1 MTYRKSLLSK
11 IFGNVDYGALVLSV
25 IAAVMGVIAVYSATL
40 SMGTSRMFIV
50 QTGALV
56 IGVIAFVLFSKMDFD
71 MLGEAAVVIYIGCV
85 ALLGVTLIFGTG
97 LEETGTKGWI
107 DIGFISFQPAEF
119 VKIGFI
125 ITFAKHLQRVREDV
139 NYIGTLAMLCLHGGL
154 LIVMVLLQ
162 PDFGT
167 ALVFVFI
174 FISMLYCA
182 GFSYKYMA
190 VLAVVAIVGISC
202 VWIFREHIMAPHQIA
217 RIEVFFDPYKD
228 PVGSGYNVIQS
239 ETSIGSGK
247 LFGQGYL
254 NGNLNQLEYLPAKHT
269 DFIFATIGE
278 EWGFFG
284 CICVVAILAAIIIK
298 CILVAKRT
306 RNTFGYF
313 VCVGIAAMF
322 CFHTLENVGMCIR
335 LMPVTG
341 IPLPFFSYGGTSLL
355 TNLSAMGIIS
365 SISVRSKGVNF

>member
-1 MTYRKSLLSK
+1 MYNRNFLSK
-11 IFGNVDYGALVLSV
+11 ILGQVDYSALILAV
-25 IAAVMGVIAVYSATL
+25 IASVMGVIAVYSATL
-40 SMGTSRMFIV
+40 SLGTSRMFIV
-50 QTGALV
+50 QTGALL
-56 IGVIAFVLFSKMDFD
+56 IGIGAFVLFSKIDFD
-71 MLGEAAVVIYIGCV
+71 MLGEAAIVIYVVCV
-85 ALLGVTLIFGTG
+85 GLLGVTLIFGTG
-97 LEETGTKGWI
+97 LEETGTRGWI
-107 DIGFISFQPAEF
+107 DVGFISFQPAEF

-139 NYIGTLAMLCLHGGL
+139 NYIGTLVMLTLHAGL
-154 LIVMVLLQ
+154 LIGMVLMQ

-174 FISMLYCA
+174 FISMLYSA

-190 VLAVVAIVGISC
+190 VLAGVAIVGIAC
-202 VWIFREHIMAPHQIA
+202 IWIFREHIMAPHQIA

-254 NGNLNQLEYLPAKHT
+254 SGNLNQLGYLPAKHT

-284 CICVVAILAAIIIK
+284 CVAVVAILMAIIIK
-298 CILVAKRT
+298 CVSVARRT
-306 RNTFGYF
+306 RNDFGYF
-313 VCVGIAAMF
+313 VCIGIAAMF
-322 CFHTLENVGMCIR
+322 FFHTLENIGMCIR

-355 TNLSAMGIIS
+355 TNLAAMGIIS
-365 SISVRSKGVNF
+365 SVSVRSKSANF

>member
-1 MTYRKSLLSK
+1 MHNRSLLSK
-11 IFGNVDYGALVLSV
+11 IFGQIDYGALILSV
-25 IAAVMGVIAVYSATL
+25 IAGIMGVVAVYSATL
-40 SMGTSRMFIV
+40 SLGTSRMFIV
-50 QTGALV
+50 QAAALV
-56 IGVIAFVLFSKMDFD
+56 LGVIAFILLSKLDYD
-71 MLGEAAVVIYIGCV
+71 ILGEASVAIYIVCV
-85 ALLGVTLIFGTG
+85 ALLGITLVFGTG
-97 LEETGTKGWI
+97 LEETGTRGWI

-125 ITFAKHLQRVREDV
+125 ITFAKHLQRARDDV
-139 NYIGTLAMLCLHGGL
+139 NYIGTLTMLTLHAGL
-154 LIVMVLLQ
+154 LIGMVLLQ
-162 PDFGT
+162 PDLGT

-190 VLAVVAIVGISC
+190 VLACVAVVGLAC
-202 VWIFREHIMAPHQIA
+202 VWIFREHILAPHQIK

-247 LFGQGYL
+247 LFGQGYMK
-254 NGNLNQLEYLPAKHT
+254 GNLNQLEYLPAKHT

-284 CICVVAILAAIIIK
+284 CVSVVAILTAIIIK
-298 CILVAKRT
+298 CITVAKRT
-306 RNTFGYF
+306 RNNFGYF

-322 CFHTLENVGMCIR
+322 FFHVLENIGMCIR

-355 TNLSAMGIIS
+355 SNFAAMGILS
-365 SISVRSKGVNF
+365 SISVRSNFANY

>member
-1 MTYRKSLLSK
+1 MYNRSIWSK
-11 IFGNVDYGALVLSV
+11 LFVQVDYTALIFAL
-25 IAAVMGVIAVYSATL
+25 IASVMGVIAVYSATL
-40 SMGTSRMFIV
+40 SMGTNRMFIV
-50 QTGALV
+50 QSGALV
-56 IGVIAFVLFSKMDFD
+56 LGVIAFFMLSKMDFD
-71 MLGEAAVVIYIGCV
+71 ILGEAAILIYVICV
-85 ALLGVTLIFGTG
+85 GLLGVTLVFGTG
-97 LEETGTKGWI
+97 LEETGTRGWI
-107 DIGFISFQPAEF
+107 DVGFISFQPAEF

-139 NYIGTLAMLCLHGGL
+139 NYIGTLFMLVLHGGL

-190 VLAVVAIVGISC
+190 VLACVAIAAIAC
-202 VWIFREHIMAPHQIA
+202 IWIFREQIMAPHQIA

-284 CICVVAILAAIIIK
+284 CASVVAILAMIIIK

-322 CFHTLENVGMCIR
+322 CFHTLENIGMCIR

-355 TNLSAMGIIS
+355 TNFAAMGIIS
-365 SISVRSKGVNF
+365 SVSVRSKSANF

>member
-1 MTYRKSLLSK
+1 MNYKRGFFSKLL
-11 IFGNVDYGALVLSV
+11 GNVDYSALIFSV
-25 IAAVMGVIAVYSATL
+25 IAAIMGVIAVYSATR
-40 SMGTSRMFIV
+40 SMGTNRMFIV
-50 QTGALV
+50 QSAALL
-56 IGVIAFVLFSKMDFD
+56 IGIVMYVFFSKIDFD
-71 MLGEAAVVIYIGCV
+71 MLGEAAVLIYIGCV
-85 ALLGVTLIFGTG
+85 VLLGATLVFGTG

-125 ITFAKHLQRVREDV
+125 ITFAKHLQRAREDV
-139 NYIGTLAMLCLHGGL
+139 NYIGTLFMLALHAFL
-154 LIVMVLLQ
+154 LIAMVFLQ
-162 PDFGT
+162 PDVGT

-174 FISMLYCA
+174 FIIMLFCA

-190 VLAVVAIVGISC
+190 VLAAVATILIAGI
-202 VWIFREHIMAPHQIA
+202 WIFREQILAPHQIA

-228 PVGSGYNVIQS
+228 PVGAGYNVIQS
-239 ETSIGSGK
+239 ETSIGSGR
-247 LFGQGYL
+247 LFGRGYL
-254 NGNLNQLEYLPAKHT
+254 RGNLNQLDYLPAKHT

-284 CICVVAILAAIIIK
+284 CICVIAILAAIIIK
-298 CILVAKRT
+298 CILVAKQT

-313 VCVGIAAMF
+313 LCIGIAAMF
-322 CFHTLENVGMCIR
+322 LFHTLENIGMCIR

-355 TNLSAMGIIS
+355 TNMAAMGIVS
-365 SISVRSKGVNF
+365 SVSVRSKGVNY

>member
-1 MTYRKSLLSK
+1 MYNRSFLSK
-11 IFGNVDYGALVLSV
+11 IFGQVDYSALVLAL
-25 IAAVMGVIAVYSATL
+25 IASVMGVIAVYSATL
-40 SMGTSRMFIV
+40 SMGTNRMFIV
-50 QTGALV
+50 QTCALF
-56 IGVIAFVLFSKMDFD
+56 IGIIAFVLFSKLDFD
-71 MLGEAAVVIYIGCV
+71 MLGEAAIVIYIVCV
-85 ALLGVTLIFGTG
+85 GLLGVTLIFGTG
-97 LEETGTKGWI
+97 LEETGTRGWI

-139 NYIGTLAMLCLHGGL
+139 NYIGTLFMLTLHAGL
-154 LIVMVLLQ
+154 LIFMVLKQ

-174 FISMLYCA
+174 FISMLYSA

-190 VLAVVAIVGISC
+190 VLTGVAIVGIAC
-202 VWIFREHIMAPHQIA
+202 VWIFKEHILAPHQIA

-284 CICVVAILAAIIIK
+284 SVAVVAILASVIIK

-322 CFHTLENVGMCIR
+322 CFHTLENIGMCIR

-355 TNLSAMGIIS
+355 TNLAAMGIVS
-365 SISVRSKGVNF
+365 SISVRSKSANF

>member
-1 MTYRKSLLSK
+1 MNYRRGFLSK
-11 IFGNVDYGALVLSV
+11 LLGNVDYTALILSV
-25 IAAVMGVIAVYSATL
+25 IAAIMGVVAVYSATR
-40 SMGTSRMFIV
+40 SMDTNRMFIV
-50 QTGALV
+50 QSAALL
-56 IGVIAFVLFSKMDFD
+56 IGIVMYVLFSKLDFD
-71 MLGEAAVVIYIGCV
+71 MLGEASVLIYIGCV

-139 NYIGTLAMLCLHGGL
+139 NYIGTLFLLAMHAFL
-154 LIVMVLLQ
+154 LIGMVFLQ
-162 PDFGT
+162 PDVGT
-167 ALVFVFI
+167 ALVFIFI
-174 FISMLYCA
+174 FIIMLFCA

-190 VLAVVAIVGISC
+190 VLAVVATVMIAGI
-202 VWIFREHIMAPHQIA
+202 WIFREHILAPHQIA

-228 PVGSGYNVIQS
+228 PVGAGYNVIQS
-239 ETSIGSGK
+239 ETSIGSGR
-247 LFGQGYL
+247 LFGRGFLQ
-254 NGNLNQLEYLPAKHT
+254 GNLNQLDYLPAKHT

-284 CICVVAILAAIIIK
+284 CVCVVAILATIIIK
-298 CILVAKRT
+298 CILVAKQT

-322 CFHTLENVGMCIR
+322 FFHTLENIGMCIR

-355 TNLSAMGIIS
+355 TNMAAMGIVS
-365 SISVRSKGVNF
+365 SVSVRSKGVNY

>member
-1 MTYRKSLLSK
+1 MTYRKSFMAKLL
-11 IFGNVDYGALVLSV
+11 GNVDYNALIISVLAS
-25 IAAVMGVIAVYSATL
+25 VMGIIAVYSSTR
-40 SMGTSRMFIV
+40 SMGTNRMFIV
-50 QTGALV
+50 QMGALV
-56 IGVIAFVLFSKMDFD
+56 IGVVMFVLFTKLDFD
-71 MLGEAAVVIYIGCV
+71 ILGEAAVVIYIGCV
-85 ALLGVTLIFGTG
+85 ALLGVTLLFGTG

-125 ITFAKHLQRVREDV
+125 ITFAKHLQRVKEDI
-139 NYIGTLAMLCLHGGL
+139 NYIGTLSMLCLHGGV

-174 FISMLYCA
+174 FISMLYSA
-182 GFSYKYMA
+182 GFSYKYMV
-190 VLAVVAIVGISC
+190 VLSVVAVVGIAC
-202 VWIFREHIMAPHQIA
+202 VWIFREHILAPHQIA

-254 NGNLNQLEYLPAKHT
+254 KGNLNQLAYLPAKHT

-284 CICVVAILAAIIIK
+284 CTAVVAVLAAIIIK
-298 CILVAKRT
+298 CITVAKRT

-313 VCVGIAAMF
+313 LCVGIAAMF

-355 TNLSAMGIIS
+355 TNLAAMGIIS
-365 SISVRSKGVNF
+365 SVSVRSRGVNF